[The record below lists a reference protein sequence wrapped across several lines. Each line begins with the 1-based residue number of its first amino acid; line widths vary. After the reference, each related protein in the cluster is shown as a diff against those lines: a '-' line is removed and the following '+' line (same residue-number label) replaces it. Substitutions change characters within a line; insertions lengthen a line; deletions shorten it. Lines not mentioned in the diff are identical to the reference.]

1 MCEGSWAGGNSCS
14 DSRRTDLDC
23 MGANTNSAR
32 QRAFAFY
39 LPCSGNNICSFPR
52 RLPPCGRFST
62 SCCYDEQNVRAELNW
77 MPYWAGERFAEV
89 IGQWID
95 MIPNDRMLYGTDS
108 AGLSCLTHDMVT
120 REGLAQALEVR
131 VSRGGLSKPAALQI
145 AANLLRNNAIDVYSL
160 SLPKYVV

>member
-1 MCEGSWAGGNSCS
+1 
-14 DSRRTDLDC
+14 
-23 MGANTNSAR
+23 
-32 QRAFAFY
+32 
-39 LPCSGNNICSFPR
+39 
-52 RLPPCGRFST
+52 
-62 SCCYDEQNVRAELNW
+62 